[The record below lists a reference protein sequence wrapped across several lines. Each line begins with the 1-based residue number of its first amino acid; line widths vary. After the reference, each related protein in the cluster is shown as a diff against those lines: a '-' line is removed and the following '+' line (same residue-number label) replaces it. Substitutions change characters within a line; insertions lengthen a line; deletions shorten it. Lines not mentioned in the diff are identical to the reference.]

1 MGQASSLSIR
11 DDRQDAG
18 PTSNLFLPVARLPRA
33 NALAMTI
40 FRPRDL
46 GQTCRGHFQLTFVTG
61 YVSVITRKS

>member
-46 GQTCRGHFQLTFVTG
+46 GQTCRGHF
-61 YVSVITRKS
+61 S